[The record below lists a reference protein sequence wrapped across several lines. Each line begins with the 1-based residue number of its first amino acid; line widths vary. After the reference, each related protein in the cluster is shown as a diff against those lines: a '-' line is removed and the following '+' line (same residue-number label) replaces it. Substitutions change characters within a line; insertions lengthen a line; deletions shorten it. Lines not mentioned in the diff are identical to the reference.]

1 MATAVDMFAL
11 SPFDALAEYERRSL
25 AHVAGTPEQIDAPG
39 LWRGIGFRV
48 GSRLLVSGIDEI
60 NELLAV
66 PALTSVP
73 GTQPWLLGVANVR
86 GNLVPVVDFA
96 RFLFGERTQHS
107 DRTRLLVVRQGG
119 GNVALLVD
127 EVFGQRTVD
136 EEQRREAEREE
147 DPRLARFVDHR
158 VGEQQLA
165 MFSMSRLVRAPDFRQ
180 AAA

>member
-1 MATAVDMFAL
+1 MNQAVNRT
-11 SPFDALAEYERRSL
+11 PFEILARYERLSL
-25 AHVAGTPEQIDAPG
+25 AHASDTQDKFEAPG

-66 PALTSVP
+66 PVLTPVP

-86 GNLVPVVDFA
+86 GNLVPVVDIG

-107 DRTRLLVVRQGG
+107 ERSRLLVVRQGG
-119 GNVALLVD
+119 GSVALLVD
-127 EVFGQRTVD
+127 EVLGQRTVD
-136 EEQRREAEREE
+136 AEQRQQAGEE
-147 DPRLARFVDHR
+147 DDPRLARFVDNR

-165 MFSMSRLVRAPDFRQ
+165 IFSMARLVRAPDFRQ

>member
-1 MATAVDMFAL
+1 MNDTVN
-11 SPFDALAEYERRSL
+11 STPFEILARYERLSL
-25 AHVAGTPEQIDAPG
+25 AHTSESQQVMDAPG

-48 GSRLLVSGIDEI
+48 GPRLLVSGIDEI
-60 NELLAV
+60 SELLAV
-66 PALTSVP
+66 PQLTTVP

-86 GNLVPVVDFA
+86 GNLVPVVDFG

-107 DRTRLLVVRQGG
+107 ERTRLLVVRQGS

-127 EVFGQRTVD
+127 EVFGQRTVSED
-136 EEQRREAEREE
+136 QRLDAVREE
-147 DPRLARFVDHR
+147 DPRLIRFVEDR

-165 MFSMSRLVRAPDFRQ
+165 VFSMNRLVRAPDFRL

>member
-1 MATAVDMFAL
+1 MNSSVNRT
-11 SPFDALAEYERRSL
+11 PFEILARYERLSL
-25 AHVAGTPEQIDAPG
+25 AHASDTLDKLEATG

-66 PALTSVP
+66 PVLTPVP

-86 GNLVPVVDFA
+86 GNLVPVIDFA
-96 RFLFGERTQHS
+96 RFLLGERTQHT
-107 DRTRLLVVRQGG
+107 DRTRLLVIRQGAG
-119 GNVALLVD
+119 HVALMVD

-136 EEQRREAEREE
+136 ETQLREAAHED
-147 DPRLARFVDHR
+147 DPRLARFAQTR

-165 MFSMSRLVRAPDFRQ
+165 MFSMKRLVRAPDFRQ

>member
-1 MATAVDMFAL
+1 MSSTCCAIF
-11 SPFDALAEYERRSL
+11 
-25 AHVAGTPEQIDAPG
+25 
-39 LWRGIGFRV
+39 
-48 GSRLLVSGIDEI
+48 GSQSDTQMPLCPCCLNERLLGI

-66 PALTSVP
+66 PVLTPVP

-96 RFLFGERTQHS
+96 RFLFGERTQQS

-119 GNVALLVD
+119 GSVALLVD

-136 EEQRREAEREE
+136 EEQRREAGRED
-147 DPRLARFVDHR
+147 DPRLARFAESR

-165 MFSMSRLVRAPDFRQ
+165 VFSMNRLVRAPDFRQ

>member
-1 MATAVDMFAL
+1 MNQAANRT
-11 SPFDALAEYERRSL
+11 PFEILARYERLSL
-25 AHVAGTPEQIDAPG
+25 AHASDTQDKFEAPG

-48 GSRLLVSGIDEI
+48 GSRLLLSGIDEI

-66 PALTSVP
+66 PMLTPVP

-86 GNLVPVVDFA
+86 GNLVPVVDIG

-107 DRTRLLVVRQGG
+107 ERSRLLVVRQGG
-119 GNVALLVD
+119 GSVALLVD
-127 EVFGQRTVD
+127 EVLGQRTVD
-136 EEQRREAEREE
+136 AEQRQQAREE
-147 DPRLARFVDHR
+147 DDARLARFVDNR

-165 MFSMSRLVRAPDFRQ
+165 IFSMARLVRAPDFRQ

>member
-1 MATAVDMFAL
+1 MNQAVNL
-11 SPFDALAEYERRSL
+11 TPFEILAHFERKSL
-25 AHVAGTPEQIDAPG
+25 AHASASPDTLEAPG

-60 NELLAV
+60 SELLAV
-66 PALTSVP
+66 PSLTPVP

-86 GNLVPVVDFA
+86 GNLVPVIDFA

-107 DRTRLLVVRQGG
+107 DRSRLLVVRQGG
-119 GNVALLVD
+119 GSVALLVD
-127 EVFGQRTVD
+127 EVLGQRTVD
-136 EEQRREAEREE
+136 AEQRQQAQEEA
-147 DPRLARFVDHR
+147 DPRLARFVDNR

-165 MFSMSRLVRAPDFRQ
+165 IFSMNRLVRAPDFRQ

>member
-1 MATAVDMFAL
+1 MSASVNL
-11 SPFDALAEYERRSL
+11 SPFEILARYERRSL
-25 AHVAGTPEQIDAPG
+25 AHASDTQDKLEAPG

-66 PALTSVP
+66 PVLTPVP

-96 RFLFGERTQHS
+96 RFLLGERAQHT
-107 DRTRLLVVRQGG
+107 DRSRLMVIRQGS

-136 EEQRREAEREE
+136 ETQLREAAPED
-147 DPRLARFVDHR
+147 DPRLARFAQTR

-165 MFSMSRLVRAPDFRQ
+165 MFSMKRLVRAPDFRQ

>member
-1 MATAVDMFAL
+1 MNQPNNRT
-11 SPFDALAEYERRSL
+11 PFEILARYERLSL
-25 AHVAGTPEQIDAPG
+25 AHASDTQDKFEAPG

-66 PALTSVP
+66 PVLTPVP

-86 GNLVPVVDFA
+86 GNLVPVVDIG

-107 DRTRLLVVRQGG
+107 DRSRLLVVRQGG
-119 GNVALLVD
+119 GSVALLVD
-127 EVFGQRTVD
+127 EVLGQRTVD
-136 EEQRREAEREE
+136 AEQRQQAQEEA
-147 DPRLARFVDHR
+147 DPRLARFVDNR

-165 MFSMSRLVRAPDFRQ
+165 IFSMNRLVRAPDFRQ